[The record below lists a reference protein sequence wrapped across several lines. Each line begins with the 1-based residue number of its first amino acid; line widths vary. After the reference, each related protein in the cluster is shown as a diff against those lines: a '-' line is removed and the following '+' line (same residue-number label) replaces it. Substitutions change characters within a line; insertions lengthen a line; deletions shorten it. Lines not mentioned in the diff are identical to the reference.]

1 MMTKKVLA
9 IILIAIPTIYFS
21 SFRYLAD
28 DAVISYRFCQNLLLG
43 RGLVSYENGPHVEGY
58 SNPTLV
64 FLTASIAKLI
74 GATDMTNLLRIGLYL
89 NTLALLL
96 CGWLLLKWGEND
108 WTWISAPALII
119 FFPTH
124 LYRQT
129 GLETCLYTMFFTLSV
144 YGFSVQK
151 YRLGFAASLLTAL
164 SRPEGIGMALWLT
177 GIFLYRNWRGGRWR
191 PNLRMAFLLLIIPFG
206 LFLLWRYWYFG
217 QWVSMTSLV
226 KTNLADRHVYQGRG
240 LYYIFR
246 AITSAP
252 ILIGISAL
260 TAVRFLR
267 QKEKAAYE
275 ITAVAFQ
282 IFFIIAVG
290 GDEWFFERYRFLLP
304 IFPLLFRS
312 LAVIPEA
319 LPRFQSWAVSALIIL
334 VGFYPMCLK
343 SIEIRAV
350 PWIHEAY
357 HFIIGVAPENRLRAL
372 LYPEPWPDELLS
384 RYLHDHVPH
393 AGRGLIL
400 TCGQAGSMPLHW
412 RGIFHDRVG
421 LVSPEYGLVPG
432 NKHLEVFRAN
442 QPDIYAAFAEIEC
455 HPRPLT
461 GKALSDLPSPSD
473 LDEMGYQP
481 VLIYQNR
488 FPPYAWEG
496 QVGYHSWCWVFSL
509 YTKNPDLIQ
518 IENPA
523 YYREVHFN
531 GRIITVPVIENELP
545 A

>member
-1 MMTKKVLA
+1 MTKKVLT
-9 IILIAIPTIYFS
+9 IILIAIPTVYLS
-21 SFRYLAD
+21 SSRYLAD

-43 RGLVSYENGPHVEGY
+43 KGLVSYDNGPHVEGY

-64 FLTASIAKLI
+64 FLTAGIAKTI
-74 GATDMTNLLRIGLYL
+74 GVTDMTNLLRIGLYL

-96 CGWLLLKWGEND
+96 CGWILLKWGEND

-129 GLETCLYTMFFTLSV
+129 GLETCLYTLFFTVAV

-151 YRLGFAASLLTAL
+151 YRLGFVASLLTAL
-164 SRPEGIGMALWLT
+164 SRPEGIGLALWLT
-177 GIFLYRNWRGGRWR
+177 GIFLWRDWR
-191 PNLRMAFLLLIIPFG
+191 RQWRQNLRMSFLWMIIPFS

-217 QWVSMTSLV
+217 QWVSMTSLA
-226 KTNLADRHVYQGRG
+226 KTHLADRHVFQGMG
-240 LYYIFR
+240 LYYLLR
-246 AITSAP
+246 AITAAP

-260 TAVRFLR
+260 TAVRFLHQR
-267 QKEKAAYE
+267 KKVVYE
-275 ITAVAFQ
+275 MTAIAFQ
-282 IFFIIAVG
+282 IFFIITVG
-290 GDEWFFERYRFLLP
+290 GDEWFFDRYRFLLP

-319 LPRFQSWAVSALIIL
+319 LPRFQNWAISTLIIL
-334 VGFYPMCLK
+334 VGFYPMCQK
-343 SIEIRAV
+343 SIETRAI

-357 HFIIGVAPENRLRAL
+357 HDLSGVAPENRLRAFL
-372 LYPEPWPDELLS
+372 HPEPWPDELLS

-393 AGRGLIL
+393 AGRGLVL
-400 TCGQAGSMPLHW
+400 TCGQAGSIPLHW

-432 NKHLEVFRAN
+432 NKHLAVFRAN
-442 QPDIYAAFAEIEC
+442 QPDIYAAFAEKEC
-455 HPRPLT
+455 RPRPLT
-461 GKALSDLPSPSD
+461 GPALSDLPSPSD

-481 VLIYQNR
+481 VLIYQNLP
-488 FPPYAWEG
+488 PPYAWDG
-496 QVGYHSWCWVFSL
+496 QVGHHTRGWVFSL
-509 YTKNPDLIQ
+509 YAKDPSLIR
-518 IENPA
+518 IENPS
-523 YYREVHFN
+523 YFREILFN
-531 GRIITVPVIENELP
+531 NRIISVPVIENELP

>member
-1 MMTKKVLA
+1 MTKKVLA
-9 IILIAIPTIYFS
+9 IILIAIPTTYLS
-21 SFRYLAD
+21 SSRYLVD

-43 RGLVSYENGPHVEGY
+43 RGLVSYDNGPHVEGY

-64 FLTASIAKLI
+64 FLTAGIAKTI
-74 GATDMTNLLRIGLYL
+74 GVTDMTNLLRIGLYL

-129 GLETCLYTMFFTLSV
+129 GLETCLYTLFFTLAV
-144 YGFSVQK
+144 YGFSSQK
-151 YRLGFAASLLTAL
+151 YRLGFTASLLTAL
-164 SRPEGIGMALWLT
+164 SRPEGIGLALWLT
-177 GIFLYRNWRGGRWR
+177 GIFLWRDWRRRWW
-191 PNLRMAFLLLIIPFG
+191 PNLQMALLWLIIPFS

-226 KTNLADRHVYQGRG
+226 KTNLVDRHVFQGQG
-240 LYYIFR
+240 LYYLLR
-246 AITSAP
+246 AITATP

-260 TAVRFLR
+260 TAVRFLH
-267 QKEKAAYE
+267 QKEKAVYE
-275 ITAVAFQ
+275 MTAVAFQ
-282 IFFIIAVG
+282 IFFIITVG

-312 LAVIPEA
+312 LAVIPEV
-319 LPRFQSWAVSALIIL
+319 LPRFQSWAVGALIIL
-334 VGFYPMCLK
+334 VGFYPMCQK
-343 SIEIRAV
+343 GIKTRAV

-357 HFIIGVAPENRLRAL
+357 HNLKGVAPENRLRAL
-372 LYPEPWPDELLS
+372 LHPEPWPDELLS
-384 RYLHDHVPH
+384 RYLQDHVPH
-393 AGRGLIL
+393 AGQGLIL

-421 LVSPEYGLVPG
+421 LASSEYGLVPG
-432 NKHLEVFRAN
+432 NKHLAVFRAN
-442 QPDIYAAFAEIEC
+442 QPDIYAAFAEKEC
-455 HPRPLT
+455 RPRPLT
-461 GKALSDLPSPSD
+461 GPALSDLPSPSD
-473 LDEMGYQP
+473 LDDMGYRP
-481 VLIYQNR
+481 VLIYQNL

-496 QVGYHSWCWVFSL
+496 QVGYHTRGWVFSL
-509 YTKNPDLIQ
+509 YTKDPGLIR
-518 IENPA
+518 IENPT
-523 YYREVHFN
+523 YFREILFN
-531 GRIITVPVIENELP
+531 GRIISVPVIENELP